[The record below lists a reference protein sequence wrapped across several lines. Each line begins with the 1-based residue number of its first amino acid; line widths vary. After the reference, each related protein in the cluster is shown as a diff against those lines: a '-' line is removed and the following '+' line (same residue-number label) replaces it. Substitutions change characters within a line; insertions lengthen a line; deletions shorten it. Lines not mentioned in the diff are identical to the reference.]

1 MWHLIWPLK
10 QRLAWRLAQRLT
22 SLGSIYLLSA
32 CATLTKQECVV
43 GDWQAIGYNDGV
55 AGYYSDRLASHAK
68 ACAKTSVTPDYQLW
82 ERGRQL
88 GLKQYCTVTS
98 AYNVGRRGR
107 KLNNVCPIALASSL
121 QVANQKGLDHYTLD
135 SQLDKDRR
143 LLETSEEEFKK
154 LKNGE
159 MLDFETEKE
168 ARARLLSLP
177 AELRR
182 IKYRIANNETQLES
196 LNLTNSQMDR

>member
-1 MWHLIWPLK
+1 MWQLR
-10 QRLAWRLAQRLT
+10 QRLEFRLVKRLVII
-22 SLGSIYLLSA
+22 GGIYFLSA
-32 CATLTKQECVV
+32 CATLSKQECMI

-55 AGYYSDRLASHAK
+55 AGYAADRLASHTK
-68 ACAKTSVTPDYQLW
+68 ACSKVSITPDYQLW

-98 AYNVGRRGR
+98 AYNIGRRGQ
-107 KLNNVCPIALASSL
+107 KLNNVCPITLANSL
-121 QVANQKGLDHYTLD
+121 QVANQKGLDYYSLYT
-135 SQLDKDRR
+135 QLDKDKR
-143 LLETSEEEFKK
+143 LLETTEIEFKK

-177 AELRR
+177 IELRDIESR
-182 IKYRIANNETQLES
+182 IYNIQKKLAL
-196 LNLTNSQMDR
+196 LNQMNSD

>member
-10 QRLAWRLAQRLT
+10 QRLEFRLTQRLAI
-22 SLGSIYLLSA
+22 LGSIYLLSA
-32 CATLTKQECVV
+32 CATLTKQECMV

-55 AGYYSDRLASHAK
+55 AGYYSDRLSSHAK

-121 QVANQKGLDHYTLD
+121 QVANQKGLDYYTLD

-143 LLETSEEEFKK
+143 LLETAEEEFKK
-154 LKNGE
+154 LKNGD

-177 AELRR
+177 IELRDIEHR
-182 IKYRIANNETQLES
+182 IYNTQKQLAL
-196 LNLTNSQMDR
+196 LNQMNSD

>member
-1 MWHLIWPLK
+1 M
-10 QRLAWRLAQRLT
+10 
-22 SLGSIYLLSA
+22 
-32 CATLTKQECVV
+32 V

-98 AYNVGRRGR
+98 AYNIGRRGK

-121 QVANQKGLDHYTLD
+121 QVANQKGLDYYTLD
-135 SQLDKDRR
+135 NQLDKDRR
-143 LLETSEEEFKK
+143 LLETAEEEFKK

-168 ARARLLSLP
+168 ARTRLLSLP
-177 AELRR
+177 AELRDIEHR
-182 IKYRIANNETQLES
+182 IYNTQKQLAL
-196 LNLTNSQMDR
+196 LNQMNSD

>member
-10 QRLAWRLAQRLT
+10 QRLEFRLAQRLT
-22 SLGSIYLLSA
+22 ILGSIYLLSA
-32 CATLTKQECVV
+32 CATLTKQECMV

-107 KLNNVCPIALASSL
+107 KLNNVCPITLASSL
-121 QVANQKGLDHYTLD
+121 QVANQKGLDYYTLD
-135 SQLDKDRR
+135 NQLDKDRR
-143 LLETSEEEFKK
+143 LLETAEEEFKK

-177 AELRR
+177 IELRDIEHR
-182 IKYRIANNETQLES
+182 IYNTQKQLAL
-196 LNLTNSQMDR
+196 LN

>member
-10 QRLAWRLAQRLT
+10 QRLKFRLAQRLT
-22 SLGSIYLLSA
+22 ILGSIYLLSA
-32 CATLTKQECVV
+32 CATLTKQECMV

-68 ACAKTSVTPDYQLW
+68 ACAKTSVTPNYQLW

-98 AYNVGRRGR
+98 VYNVGRRGR

-177 AELRR
+177 IELRDIEHR
-182 IKYRIANNETQLES
+182 IYNTQKQLAL
-196 LNLTNSQMDR
+196 LNQMNSD

>member
-10 QRLAWRLAQRLT
+10 QRLEFRLAQRLT
-22 SLGSIYLLSA
+22 ILGSIYLLSA
-32 CATLTKQECVV
+32 CATLTKQECMV

-68 ACAKTSVTPDYQLW
+68 ACAKTSVTPDYRLW

-121 QVANQKGLDHYTLD
+121 QVANQKGLDYYTLD
-135 SQLDKDRR
+135 NQLDKDKR
-143 LLETSEEEFKK
+143 LLKTAEEEFKK

-168 ARARLLSLP
+168 ARTRLLSLP
-177 AELRR
+177 IELRDIERR
-182 IKYRIANNETQLES
+182 IYNTQKKLAL
-196 LNLTNSQMDR
+196 LNRMNSD

>member
-1 MWHLIWPLK
+1 MWHLIWPLRQRLEFRLT
-10 QRLAWRLAQRLT
+10 QRLAI
-22 SLGSIYLLSA
+22 LGSIYLLSA
-32 CATLTKQECVV
+32 CATLTKQECMV

-55 AGYYSDRLASHAK
+55 VGYYSDRLASHAK

-121 QVANQKGLDHYTLD
+121 QVANQKGLDYYTLD
-135 SQLDKDRR
+135 NQLDKDRR
-143 LLETSEEEFKK
+143 LLETAEEEFKK

-177 AELRR
+177 IELRDIEHR
-182 IKYRIANNETQLES
+182 IYNTQKQLAL
-196 LNLTNSQMDR
+196 LNQMNSD

>member
-1 MWHLIWPLK
+1 M
-10 QRLAWRLAQRLT
+10 
-22 SLGSIYLLSA
+22 
-32 CATLTKQECVV
+32 V

-98 AYNVGRRGR
+98 AYNIGRRGK

-121 QVANQKGLDHYTLD
+121 QVANQKGLDYYTLD
-135 SQLDKDRR
+135 NQLDKDRR
-143 LLETSEEEFKK
+143 LLETAEEEFKK

-168 ARARLLSLP
+168 ARTRLLSLP
-177 AELRR
+177 IELRDIEHR
-182 IKYRIANNETQLES
+182 IYNTQKQLAL
-196 LNLTNSQMDR
+196 LNQMNSD

>member
-10 QRLAWRLAQRLT
+10 QRLKFRLAQRLT
-22 SLGSIYLLSA
+22 IFGSIYLLSA
-32 CATLTKQECVV
+32 CATLTKQECMV

-121 QVANQKGLDHYTLD
+121 QVANQKGLDYYTLD
-135 SQLDKDRR
+135 NQLDKDKR
-143 LLETSEEEFKK
+143 LLKTAEEEFKK

-177 AELRR
+177 IELRDIEHR
-182 IKYRIANNETQLES
+182 IYNTQKQLS
-196 LNLTNSQMDR
+196 LLNQMNSD

>member
-10 QRLAWRLAQRLT
+10 QRLKFRLAQRLT
-22 SLGSIYLLSA
+22 IFGSIYLLSA
-32 CATLTKQECVV
+32 CATLTKQECMV

-68 ACAKTSVTPDYQLW
+68 ACAKTSVTPNYQLW

-98 AYNVGRRGR
+98 VYNVGRRGR

-121 QVANQKGLDHYTLD
+121 QVANQKGLDYYTLD
-135 SQLDKDRR
+135 NQLDKDKR
-143 LLETSEEEFKK
+143 LLKTAEEEFKK

-177 AELRR
+177 IELRDIEHR
-182 IKYRIANNETQLES
+182 IYNTQKQLAL
-196 LNLTNSQMDR
+196 LNQMNSD

>member
-10 QRLAWRLAQRLT
+10 QRLKFRLAQRLT
-22 SLGSIYLLSA
+22 IFGSIYLLSA
-32 CATLTKQECVV
+32 CATLTKQECMV

-121 QVANQKGLDHYTLD
+121 QVANQKGLDYYTLD
-135 SQLDKDRR
+135 NQLDKDKR
-143 LLETSEEEFKK
+143 LLKTAEEEFKK

-177 AELRR
+177 IELRDIEHR
-182 IKYRIANNETQLES
+182 IYNTQKQLAL
-196 LNLTNSQMDR
+196 LNQMNSD

>member
-10 QRLAWRLAQRLT
+10 QRLEFRLAQRLT
-22 SLGSIYLLSA
+22 ILGSIYLLSA

-121 QVANQKGLDHYTLD
+121 QVANQKGLDYYTLD

-143 LLETSEEEFKK
+143 LLETAEEEFKK

-177 AELRR
+177 IELRDIEHR
-182 IKYRIANNETQLES
+182 IYNTQKQLAL
-196 LNLTNSQMDR
+196 LNQMNSD

>member
-10 QRLAWRLAQRLT
+10 QRLEFRLTQRLAI
-22 SLGSIYLLSA
+22 LGSIYLLSA
-32 CATLTKQECVV
+32 CATLTKQECMV

-68 ACAKTSVTPDYQLW
+68 ACAKTSVTPDYRLW

-121 QVANQKGLDHYTLD
+121 QVANQKGLDYYTLD
-135 SQLDKDRR
+135 NQLDKDRR
-143 LLETSEEEFKK
+143 LLETAEEEFKK

-177 AELRR
+177 IELRDIEHR
-182 IKYRIANNETQLES
+182 IYNTQKQLS
-196 LNLTNSQMDR
+196 LLNQMNSD

>member
-10 QRLAWRLAQRLT
+10 QRLEFRLTQRLAI
-22 SLGSIYLLSA
+22 LGSIYLLSA
-32 CATLTKQECVV
+32 CATLTKQECMV

-68 ACAKTSVTPDYQLW
+68 ACAKTSVTPDYRLW

-121 QVANQKGLDHYTLD
+121 QVANQKGLDYYTLD
-135 SQLDKDRR
+135 NQLDKDKR
-143 LLETSEEEFKK
+143 LLKTAEEAFKK

-177 AELRR
+177 IELRDIEHR
-182 IKYRIANNETQLES
+182 IYNTQKQLAL
-196 LNLTNSQMDR
+196 LNQMNSD

>member
-1 MWHLIWPLK
+1 MWHLIWQLR
-10 QRLAWRLAQRLT
+10 QRFAWRLAQRLVII
-22 SLGSIYLLSA
+22 GSIYFLSA
-32 CATLTKQECVV
+32 CATLSKQECMI

-55 AGYYSDRLASHAK
+55 AGYAADRLASHTK
-68 ACAKTSVTPDYQLW
+68 ACSKASITPDYQLW

-98 AYNVGRRGR
+98 TYNIGRRGQ
-107 KLNNVCPIALASSL
+107 KLNNVCPITLANSL
-121 QVANQKGLDHYTLD
+121 QVANQKGLDYYSLD
-135 SQLDKDRR
+135 SQLDKDKR
-143 LLETSEEEFKK
+143 LLETIELEFKK

-177 AELRR
+177 IELQDIESR
-182 IKYRIANNETQLES
+182 IYNIQKKLAL
-196 LNLTNSQMDR
+196 LNQMNGD

>member
-1 MWHLIWPLK
+1 MWHLIWPLRQRLEFRLT
-10 QRLAWRLAQRLT
+10 QRLAI
-22 SLGSIYLLSA
+22 LGSIYLLSA
-32 CATLTKQECVV
+32 CATLTKQECMV

-68 ACAKTSVTPDYQLW
+68 ACAKTSVTPDYRLW

-121 QVANQKGLDHYTLD
+121 QVANQKGLDYYALD
-135 SQLDKDRR
+135 SQLDKDKR
-143 LLETSEEEFKK
+143 LLKTAEEEFKK

-177 AELRR
+177 IELRDIEHR
-182 IKYRIANNETQLES
+182 IYNTQKQLS
-196 LNLTNSQMDR
+196 LLNQMNSD

>member
-1 MWHLIWPLK
+1 MWHLIWPLRQRLEFRLT
-10 QRLAWRLAQRLT
+10 QRLAI
-22 SLGSIYLLSA
+22 LGSIYLLSA
-32 CATLTKQECVV
+32 CATLTKQECMV

-121 QVANQKGLDHYTLD
+121 QVANQKGLDYYALD
-135 SQLDKDRR
+135 SQLDKDKR
-143 LLETSEEEFKK
+143 LLKTAEEEFKK

-177 AELRR
+177 IELRDIEHR
-182 IKYRIANNETQLES
+182 IYNTQKQLAL
-196 LNLTNSQMDR
+196 LNQMNSD

>member
-1 MWHLIWPLK
+1 MWQLIWQMR
-10 QRLAWRLAQRLT
+10 QRFEYRLAQRLT
-22 SLGSIYLLSA
+22 IFFCGIYLLSA
-32 CATLTKQECVV
+32 CATLSKQECVV

-55 AGYYSDRLASHAK
+55 AGYAADRLASHTK
-68 ACAKTSVTPDYQLW
+68 ACAKASVTPDYQLW

-98 AYNVGRRGR
+98 AYNIGRRGQ
-107 KLNNVCPIALASSL
+107 KLNNVCPITLANSL
-121 QVANQKGLDHYTLD
+121 QVANQKGLDYYSLD
-135 SQLDKDRR
+135 NQLDKDKR
-143 LLETSEEEFKK
+143 LLETTELEFKK

-177 AELRR
+177 IELRDIESR
-182 IKYRIANNETQLES
+182 IYNTQKKLAL
-196 LNLTNSQMDR
+196 LNQMNSD

>member
-10 QRLAWRLAQRLT
+10 QRLEFRLTQRLAI
-22 SLGSIYLLSA
+22 LGSIYLLSA
-32 CATLTKQECVV
+32 CATLTKQECMV

-121 QVANQKGLDHYTLD
+121 QVANQKGLDYYTLD
-135 SQLDKDRR
+135 NQLDKDRR
-143 LLETSEEEFKK
+143 LLETAEEEFKK

-177 AELRR
+177 AELRDIEHR
-182 IKYRIANNETQLES
+182 IYNTQKQLAL
-196 LNLTNSQMDR
+196 LNQMNSD